1 VSRAVSAK
9 VPEGDAGDEPQT
21 CREFSLFTTIP
32 GRSVLKKREHI
43 IFLTRK
49 HPESIGGVQRH
60 SARLMA
66 GLQNSFEIENVS
78 WRGPEWGAPFYFP
91 YFYHKSVSNG
101 ARLLHCDDAVTALL
115 GARIR
120 RKTDKKV
127 VATVHGLDVILPIPL
142 YQRLLKNSLP
152 QIDRI
157 VCVSSATA
165 REIISRG
172 IPEER
177 VEIIPNAAEE
187 TDGRLPRDEN
197 LYRQIEMLTGMDV
210 RNKRILFSLG
220 RPLKRKG
227 FDYFITDVFPHL
239 PDDCVYLIAGPE
251 PKIPLWLRYAGPL
264 LNDRFHRL
272 LLLASGAYTI
282 HEELRRLS
290 NHPRISYLNGISEEQ
305 RELLFAAA
313 DLFIMPNRKV
323 EGDME
328 GFGIVALE
336 AAVRGIPVVASGLE
350 GVTDAV
356 IHGQNGYCVQE
367 GDGRGMAEI
376 IKALLGD
383 REKYESAGRRASEYT
398 RLHFSSSAVHGKY
411 EKVFRELLN

>member
-1 VSRAVSAK
+1 M
-9 VPEGDAGDEPQT
+9 
-21 CREFSLFTTIP
+21 
-32 GRSVLKKREHI
+32 KKRDHV

-60 SARLMA
+60 NARLMA
-66 GLQNSFEIENVS
+66 GLKNAFEIENVC

-91 YFYHKSVSNG
+91 YFYYKSVSNG

-120 RKTDKKV
+120 RKTTKKV
-127 VATVHGLDVILPIPL
+127 VATVHGLDVILPIPW
-142 YQRLLKNSLP
+142 YQRTLRTSLP
-152 QIDRI
+152 RLDKII
-157 VCVSSATA
+157 CVSSATA
-165 REIISRG
+165 REILSRG
-172 IPEER
+172 IPEEKL
-177 VEIIPNAAEE
+177 EIIPNAAEE
-187 TDGRLPRDEN
+187 IRREMPRDEN
-197 LYRQIEMLTGMDV
+197 LYRRLEKLTAMDV

-239 PDDCVYLIAGPE
+239 PDDCIYLIAGPE
-251 PKIPLWLRYAGPL
+251 PKIPLWIKCAGPIMK
-264 LNDRFHRL
+264 DRLRRL

-282 HEELRRLS
+282 HEELRSLS
-290 NHPRISYLNGISEEQ
+290 KHPRISYLNGIDEEQ

-313 DLFIMPNRKV
+313 DLFIMPNRTV

-336 AAVRGIPVVASGLE
+336 AAIRGIPVVATGIE

-356 IHGQNGYCVQE
+356 VHGQNGYCVPE

-376 IKALLGD
+376 IKMLLD
-383 REKYESAGRRASEYT
+383 DNEMYVSAGRRAKDYT
-398 RLHFSSSAVHGKY
+398 SLHFSSSVVHGKY
-411 EKVFRELLN
+411 ENVFRTLLN